1 MASIR
6 LRPDRLVEVTE
17 GMAVGGPGVAPAVAA
32 ARAEAGAAAMVV
44 ATLATR
50 VDEKAV
56 AATARAVTEAAAV
69 PGRVALLATD
79 WWEVEQC

>member
-1 MASIR
+1 M
-6 LRPDRLVEVTE
+6 E
-17 GMAVGGPGVAPAVAA
+17 GTVVAPAVAA

-56 AATARAVTEAAAV
+56 AATARAVTEVEEAAAV
-69 PGRVALLATD
+69 PGRVALLAAD